1 MTEAI
6 NSKFQSLVAME
17 NLQNRSSSNLKSFQS
32 LRNLNETNEVDQL
45 SDVADQF
52 EAIFIQM
59 LLKQARESKLSDE
72 LFETTADDNFLQMYH
87 EELAKSSSK
96 KVDIGIAEAIISQMS
111 GSGQER

>member
-6 NSKFQSLVAME
+6 NSKIQSLVAME
-17 NLQNRSSSNLKSFQS
+17 NLQNRNSSNLKSFQS
-32 LRNLNETNEVDQL
+32 LRNVSETNNVDQL

-87 EELAKSSSK
+87 EELSKSSSK

-111 GSGQER
+111 GSGQEK